1 MRSESH
7 LWTSTPY
14 TLTSGLFSARLSVD
28 FSSRARGGQRAADS
42 LELGVQERREP
53 NFGALNR
60 LSNPEMIFH
69 VGPQSSLTSLLI

>member
-1 MRSESH
+1 MSHSHKTGTSMRSESH

-28 FSSRARGGQRAADS
+28 FGSRARGGQRAADS

-53 NFGALNR
+53 NFGALN
-60 LSNPEMIFH
+60 
-69 VGPQSSLTSLLI
+69 SLAVSPTRK